1 MASEQGAAGAFEA
14 NTICVTYTNMNH
26 TMVRTLVGSQGLPHN
41 VRINEKGQIS
51 VVDVIMNVCFT
62 KNDGSLTDSARS
74 NALTYYKR
82 LCSEHEEL
90 NTVCV
95 GFKFPGRGQQET
107 PVAGKNGILQILQ
120 LLRGKKAAKFR
131 QSMATL
137 LEQYLDADMGLADDI
152 TDRALQA
159 HMANLKAAKES
170 NAEDSG
176 EIPRLKSRD
185 STKELG
191 RAIKQIG
198 AAPKYYGL
206 FHGGVNTAVTG
217 MPTKQYR
224 NIQVHL
230 KPKEAAREA
239 FTDSMLGMTGTI
251 NALVRDN
258 LTDGSSADEQLEFMQ
273 DKCAKA
279 AELLGLHK
287 KAKQVQ
293 PRGYIAGN
301 KRVMSVDLAARKRL
315 ALGQQQAV
323 AIECAA

>member
-1 MASEQGAAGAFEA
+1 MSHLAR
-14 NTICVTYTNMNH
+14 Y
-26 TMVRTLVGSQGLPHN
+26 LGSSSNQLPNN
-41 VRINEKGQIS
+41 VRITPDGTMVSVIDIIMVVSFTDDNGRLKKSAQKNASDYNKILLRDHPEVSLLQRNFRFGGQ
-51 VVDVIMNVCFT
+51 
-62 KNDGSLTDSARS
+62 
-74 NALTYYKR
+74 
-82 LCSEHEEL
+82 
-90 NTVCV
+90 
-95 GFKFPGRGQQET
+95 GQRDT
-107 PVAGKNGILQILQ
+107 PVAGRKGILQIIQ
-120 LLRGKKAAKFR
+120 LLRGKKASKFR
-131 QSMATL
+131 ESIAGL
-137 LEQYLDADMGLADDI
+137 VEQYLDADMGLADDI

-159 HMANLKAAKES
+159 HMADLRAAKGS
-170 NAEDSG
+170 DAEDSG

-191 RAIKQIG
+191 SMIKQIG

-217 MPTKQYR
+217 MPNKKYR
-224 NIQVHL
+224 EVQINL

-258 LTDGSSADEQLEFMQ
+258 LSDGSNADEQLEFMQ
-273 DKCAKA
+273 DKCAQA

-301 KRVMSVDLAARKRL
+301 KRVMSIDLAARKRL
-315 ALGQQQAV
+315 ALGQQQRM
-323 AIECAA
+323 AIECAV

>member
-1 MASEQGAAGAFEA
+1 MS
-14 NTICVTYTNMNH
+14 
-26 TMVRTLVGSQGLPHN
+26 TLVTVPQGEDSVPHKIRVN
-41 VRINEKGQIS
+41 AAGQIS
-51 VVDVIMNVCFT
+51 VIDVITNICCLGDDNQPIPAARQSSTSYYNRLAREYEEV
-62 KNDGSLTDSARS
+62 KSLS
-74 NALTYYKR
+74 L
-82 LCSEHEEL
+82 H
-90 NTVCV
+90 
-95 GFKFPGRGQQET
+95 FKFPGQGQRQT
-107 PVAGKNGILQILQ
+107 PVTGRSGMLRIIQ
-120 LLRGKKAAKFR
+120 LLKGKKAAKFR
-131 QSMATL
+131 QSMAAL
-137 LEQYLDADMGLADDI
+137 LEKYLDADMGLADDI

-159 HMANLKAAKES
+159 HMADLKAAKES

-273 DKCAKA
+273 DKCVQA
-279 AELLGLHK
+279 AELMGLHK

-315 ALGQQQAV
+315 ALGQQQPV
-323 AIECAA
+323 AIECTV

>member
-1 MASEQGAAGAFEA
+1 VVSERVRQVRLKP
-14 NTICVTYTNMNH
+14 TQLCITYKNMNDI
-26 TMVRTLVGSQGLPHN
+26 MVRTLAGSNGLPHN
-41 VRINEKGQIS
+41 VRINQKGQIS

-62 KNDGSLTDSARS
+62 QNDGSLTNSARP

-82 LCSEHEEL
+82 LQSDHEEL
-90 NTVCV
+90 NTNCV

-120 LLRGKKAAKFR
+120 LLRGKRAAKFR

-159 HMANLKAAKES
+159 HMADLRAKDI
-170 NAEDSG
+170 NKDDTG

-191 RAIKQIG
+191 SIIKQIG
-198 AAPKYYGL
+198 APPKYYGL

-217 MPTKQYR
+217 MPTKKYR
-224 NIQVHL
+224 EVQINL
-230 KPKEAAREA
+230 KPREAAREA

-258 LTDGSSADEQLEFMQ
+258 LTEGSSADEQLKFMQ
-273 DKCAKA
+273 DKCAQA

-287 KAKQVQ
+287 
-293 PRGYIAGN
+293 RSRYIQTREYITGN
-301 KRVMSVDLAARKRL
+301 KRVMSEDLAAQKRARL
-315 ALGQQQAV
+315 AATPVRL
-323 AIECAA
+323 IAA

>member
-1 MASEQGAAGAFEA
+1 MYLCYEETSF
-14 NTICVTYTNMNH
+14 VMS
-26 TMVRTLVGSQGLPHN
+26 SQIARYLGTSSNQLPGN
-41 VRINEKGQIS
+41 VRITPDGKMVS
-51 VVDVIMNVCFT
+51 VIDIIMVVSFT
-62 KNDGSLTDSARS
+62 DNDGRLKKSAQKNASDYNKILIRDHPEVSSLQR
-74 NALTYYKR
+74 NFR
-82 LCSEHEEL
+82 F
-90 NTVCV
+90 N
-95 GFKFPGRGQQET
+95 GQGQRDT
-107 PVAGKNGILQILQ
+107 PVAGRRGILRIIQ
-120 LLRGKKAAKFR
+120 LLRGKNASKFR
-131 QSMATL
+131 ESIAVL
-137 LEQYLDADMGLADDI
+137 VEKYLDADMGLADDI

-159 HMANLKAAKES
+159 HMADLKAAKDS
-170 NAEDSG
+170 KAEDS
-176 EIPRLKSRD
+176 EAIPRLKSRD

-191 RAIKQIG
+191 QAIKQIG

-230 KPKEAAREA
+230 RPKEAAREA

-273 DKCAKA
+273 DKCAQA

-315 ALGQQQAV
+315 ALGQQQHI

>member
-1 MASEQGAAGAFEA
+1 
-14 NTICVTYTNMNH
+14 MNH
-26 TMVRTLVGSQGLPHN
+26 TMVRTLTGSQGLPHN

-62 KNDGSLTDSARS
+62 QNDGSLTNSARP

-82 LCSEHEEL
+82 LQSEHEEV
-90 NTVCV
+90 NTNCV
-95 GFKFPGRGQQET
+95 GFKFPGRGQQGT
-107 PVAGKNGILQILQ
+107 PVAGKNGIVQILQ

-137 LEQYLDADMGLADDI
+137 LEKYLDADMGLADDI

-159 HMANLKAAKES
+159 HMADLRAAKDTNKDDTS
-170 NAEDSG
+170 

-191 RAIKQIG
+191 SIIKQIG

-217 MPTKQYR
+217 MPTKKYR
-224 NIQVHL
+224 EVQINL
-230 KPKEAAREA
+230 RPKEAAREA

-258 LTDGSSADEQLEFMQ
+258 LTEGSSADEQLEFMQ
-273 DKCAKA
+273 NKCAQA

-287 KAKQVQ
+287 KSRQAQ
-293 PRGYIAGN
+293 PREYITGN
-301 KRVMSVDLAARKRL
+301 KRVMSTDLAARKRL
-315 ALGQQQAV
+315 ALGQQAEQPRLTA
-323 AIECAA
+323 CTG